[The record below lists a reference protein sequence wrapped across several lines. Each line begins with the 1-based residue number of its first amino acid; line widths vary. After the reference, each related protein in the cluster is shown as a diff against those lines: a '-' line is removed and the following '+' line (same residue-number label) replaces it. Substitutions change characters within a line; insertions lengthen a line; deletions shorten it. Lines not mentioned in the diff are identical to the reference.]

1 MKHLHGGDIYRNPG
15 CIDFSASVNPLGTP
29 EGVKQAA
36 IRAAE
41 HLAEYP
47 DPKQEELRAAIARVE
62 GISDKDRIVCGN
74 GAAELIW
81 LICAALAPRTAVLPA
96 PAFEEYG
103 AALEEQ
109 GCHIVRVSAE
119 ETNGFRHDDRLISMI
134 EEVRPE
140 IVFFCNP
147 DNPSGVL
154 SPFDYTLKLAEACKK
169 VGSFLIIDE
178 CFIDLTENPEEV
190 SFVRYPEHFPHVIVL
205 KAFTKTYG
213 MAGVRLGYAIT
224 ADANVAARIRS
235 KTQPWNVSVI
245 AAAAGLAALDEQDY
259 VRRGREVV
267 AEERAFLSVE
277 LTALGYKVFPAAAN
291 YILFR
296 GKSGLAEQCRDRGIL
311 IRDCSNF
318 EGLCEGYYRIAV
330 KKHEDNQKLI
340 SVLHEID
347 AG

>member
-1 MKHLHGGDIYRNPG
+1 MKHLHGGNIYRNPG

-29 EGVKQAA
+29 EGVKQAV

-47 DPKQEELRAAIARVE
+47 DPEQEALRAAIARVE
-62 GISDKDRIVCGN
+62 GVSDKERIVCGN

-81 LICAALAPRTAVLPA
+81 LICAALNPRTAVLPA
-96 PAFEEYG
+96 PTFAEYE

-109 GCHIVRVSAE
+109 GCLIVRVPAE
-119 ETNGFRHDDRLISMI
+119 EKNGFRHDERLIMKI
-134 EEVRPE
+134 EEVRPD

-147 DNPSGVL
+147 DNPTGVL
-154 SPFDYTLKLAEACKK
+154 SSGEYMLRLAETCKK
-169 VGSFLIIDE
+169 AGSFLIIDE
-178 CFIDLTENPEEV
+178 CFIDFTDNPENA
-190 SFVRYPEHFPHVIVL
+190 SFGQYLNRFPHVIMI

-213 MAGVRLGYAIT
+213 MAGVRLGYVIT
-224 ADANVAARIRS
+224 ADADIAARIRN
-235 KTQPWNVSVI
+235 KAQPWNVSVI
-245 AAAAGLAALDEQDY
+245 AAEAGLAALDEQDF
-259 VRRGREVV
+259 VRRGRKVV
-267 AEERAFLSVE
+267 AEERAFLSGE
-277 LTALGYKVFPAAAN
+277 LGTLGYKVYPAAAN

-296 GKSGLAEQCRDRGIL
+296 GKHGLAEKCRDRGIL

-340 SVLHEID
+340 SVLREID
-347 AG
+347 AR

>member
-29 EGVKQAA
+29 DSVKRAV
-36 IRAAE
+36 IRASE

-47 DPKQEELRAAIARVE
+47 DPEQEALRTALAKEE
-62 GISDKDRIVCGN
+62 GICDKGRIVCGN

-96 PAFEEYG
+96 PTFAEYG
-103 AALEEQ
+103 AAPEEQ
-109 GCHIVRVSAE
+109 GCLVVRESADE
-119 ETNGFRHDDRLISMI
+119 ANGFRHDDGFIAKI
-134 EEVRPE
+134 EEVKPD

-154 SPFDYTLKLAEACKK
+154 SSIDYTLRMAEACEKA
-169 VGSFLIIDE
+169 GSFLIIDE
-178 CFIDLTENPEEV
+178 CFIDFTENPEEA
-190 SFVRYPEHFPHVIVL
+190 SLVRYLNRFTHAIVL

-224 ADANVAARIRS
+224 ADADIAARIRS

-245 AAAAGLAALDEQDY
+245 AAAAGLAALDEKDF
-259 VRRGREVV
+259 VRRGRELV
-267 AEERAFLSVE
+267 AEERAFLSRE
-277 LTALGYKVFPAAAN
+277 LTSLGYKVFPAAAN

-296 GKSGLAEQCRDRGIL
+296 GKTGLAELCRDRGIL

-340 SVLHEID
+340 AVLHEIN